1 MIKEIPEGK
10 ETEPIVEKTY
20 RWSIKGLKKDINRLE
35 REKIAE
41 TDVKRNRKIRNLGD
55 QNEIKGEG
63 LVRVIEER
71 KQRLLVKSVKI
82 NGTEIK

>member
-10 ETEPIVEKTY
+10 ETGPIVEKTY

-55 QNEIKGEG
+55 QYEIKGEG

-71 KQRLLVKSVKI
+71 KQRLLVKSMKI

>member
-10 ETEPIVEKTY
+10 ETGSIVEKTH

-55 QNEIKGEG
+55 QYEIKGEG

>member
-1 MIKEIPEGK
+1 MIKEIPERK
-10 ETEPIVEKTY
+10 ETGSIVEKTY
-20 RWSIKGLKKDINRLE
+20 RWSIKGVKKDINRLE

-55 QNEIKGEG
+55 QYEIKGEG